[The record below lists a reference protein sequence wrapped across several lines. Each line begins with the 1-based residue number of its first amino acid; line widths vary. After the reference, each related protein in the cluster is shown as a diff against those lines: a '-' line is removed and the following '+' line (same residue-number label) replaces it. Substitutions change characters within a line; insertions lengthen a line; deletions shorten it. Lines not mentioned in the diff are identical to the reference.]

1 MITNRAGQQFGNYR
15 LIQLLGEGDFAEV
28 YLGEHIYLKT
38 NAAIKMLKTRLS
50 KDEQEGFLNEA
61 RHIARLEH
69 PHIVRVMDFGMED
82 GIPYLIMNYA
92 PLGSLRSH
100 HPRGTTLPLDTIV
113 LYVRQIAAALQYAHD
128 EKLIHRDVKPE
139 NMLLGR
145 SNHVLLSDFGIAV
158 VAQSTRFQ
166 KTSDIA
172 GTPNYMAPELF
183 QGKPQRASDQYALGV
198 IVYEWLSGDR
208 PFQGEGNALA
218 FQHVYNSPPSL
229 FEKVPGLSR
238 AIEQV
243 VMTALAKDP
252 HQRFAS
258 IQAFANAL
266 ELACQQVQH
275 NTSPHAIPS
284 TPPHGERSAVI
295 ASPPIA
301 PTKFSRAIQAIG
313 QQEAIGQECF
323 LCILDPQPCSVKK
336 FEGYIIDAR
345 EVRSEGEMV
354 PFITISLGTELAALT
369 LTRYYRSLIQGLV
382 DLGPD
387 LHKRKLKLRV
397 YHLPPAIRATE
408 NKGRLVHHYR
418 ANDYTLAILEPD
430 TVLNITDLSHA
441 EYCSR
446 QYLLHRL
453 VSSPPSAAAIRGNL
467 VHYSFKELLKEHGG
481 SRHVSDHANGE
492 GESPL
497 STLQHHFKQTLE
509 RSSID
514 LALANTSPDEIR
526 IDAVP
531 HLESLAIWFQ
541 KQYATLW
548 DMPAATMHGQDT
560 EVDEQ
565 KNENG
570 VRAETFLLAPEIG
583 LRGRLDLFWKQTGRQ
598 RLLELKTGG
607 AKGDL
612 PNAAHRW
619 QVQGY
624 HALLAVRRD
633 SKMKKALA
641 TLLYSGTPG
650 EAQDFRILP
659 TVNQLQRVIENRNT
673 LVLSHVTGMP
683 PAPPG
688 PSRCTKC
695 AMLEQCAQ
703 VSALLDW
710 RPPEPGAQTNGNV
723 GAQFMVTS
731 QGMDTNIHEH
741 NGLHLPIVQPQ
752 DRLFFTKYYKLLH
765 LEGRESELQQALLW
779 KTTVEERVERGTAIN
794 DIQPLEM
801 LEQTEQGG
809 WEQTF
814 VCENTSELREGDEIL
829 LSDGNPITGE
839 VVTGTIIGISA
850 KQVRVWTPELIAHPR
865 LIDRYDNSIVN
876 VRTLQNLLRWL
887 QANTHLRELVAGNLR
902 PRFDSTPVAPR
913 ADFNVQQNLAVERA
927 MQMRD
932 YLLIHGPPGTGK
944 TSVIAEIVMRLCQQG
959 QRVMLAAFTNQA
971 VDNMLKQL
979 DTKGFSD
986 YVRLGHERSVGEAV
1000 QSHLLQKLVEQE
1012 QGRHD
1017 TLQTVRHILRK
1028 APVIASTTATWSSD
1042 KYNPPTSGDFED
1054 NHEEALLQFDVAIID
1069 EAGQLTV
1076 PAILGALRFA
1086 KRFILV
1092 GDEKQLPPLVLSKE
1106 AIEQGLADSLFGTL
1120 KLLDDDYTKR
1130 HPEAISA
1137 CVPLRVQYRMNRM
1150 ISDFASRTFYD
1161 GKLMPHNSVAN
1172 AVLELVGSE
1181 MRFAEE
1187 VPSILQAIDPSHPM
1201 VFVDV
1206 RGELEGVKTSDAEA
1220 RAVREVVA
1228 GLLVR
1233 GIAPKD
1239 IGIIAPY
1246 RAQVANL
1253 RRHLLDER
1261 ERSQWLA
1268 SAKGADIH
1276 EMSIDTVD
1284 RFQGGERKV
1293 IIISFAT
1300 TTAPEVESQLREHL
1314 TNPNRLNVA
1323 LTRAQ
1328 QKLILVGCASA
1339 LERLPVF
1346 ERLLAY
1352 CHEMQAVI
1360 AHSPIMH
1367 R

>member
-1 MITNRAGQQFGNYR
+1 MIINR
-15 LIQLLGEGDFAEV
+15 V
-28 YLGEHIYLKT
+28 
-38 NAAIKMLKTRLS
+38 
-50 KDEQEGFLNEA
+50 
-61 RHIARLEH
+61 
-69 PHIVRVMDFGMED
+69 
-82 GIPYLIMNYA
+82 
-92 PLGSLRSH
+92 
-100 HPRGTTLPLDTIV
+100 
-113 LYVRQIAAALQYAHD
+113 
-128 EKLIHRDVKPE
+128 
-139 NMLLGR
+139 
-145 SNHVLLSDFGIAV
+145 
-158 VAQSTRFQ
+158 
-166 KTSDIA
+166 
-172 GTPNYMAPELF
+172 
-183 QGKPQRASDQYALGV
+183 
-198 IVYEWLSGDR
+198 
-208 PFQGEGNALA
+208 
-218 FQHVYNSPPSL
+218 
-229 FEKVPGLSR
+229 
-238 AIEQV
+238 
-243 VMTALAKDP
+243 
-252 HQRFAS
+252 
-258 IQAFANAL
+258 
-266 ELACQQVQH
+266 
-275 NTSPHAIPS
+275 
-284 TPPHGERSAVI
+284 
-295 ASPPIA
+295 
-301 PTKFSRAIQAIG
+301 G
-313 QQEAIGQECF
+313 QQEAIEQECF
-323 LCILDPQPCSVKK
+323 LCILDPQPCTLKK
-336 FEGYIIDAR
+336 LEGYIIDAR

-354 PFITISLGTELAALT
+354 PFITINVGTELAALT
-369 LTRYYRSLIQGLV
+369 LTRYYRSLIQALV

-397 YHLPPAIRATE
+397 YHLPPAIRTTE

-418 ANDYTLAILEPD
+418 ANAYTLAILEPD

-467 VHYSFKELLKEHGG
+467 VHHSFKELLKEHGG
-481 SRHVSDHANGE
+481 SRPVSDHADGE

-497 STLQHHFKQTLE
+497 SALSHYFEQALE

-514 LALANTSPDEIR
+514 LALANVSPDEIR
-526 IDAVP
+526 VDVVP
-531 HLESLAIWFQ
+531 HLESLATWFQ

-650 EAQDFRILP
+650 EAVDFGIP
-659 TVNQLQRVIENRNT
+659 FTIKQFQRVNENRNI

-695 AMLEQCAQ
+695 AMLDQCTQ
-703 VSALLDW
+703 VSSLLNW
-710 RPPEPGAQTNGNV
+710 QPPELDTQTNGNV
-723 GAQFMVTS
+723 GAQLIAPS
-731 QGMDTNIHEH
+731 QRTDSNVRGH
-741 NGLHLPIVQPQ
+741 NESRPPIVQPQ
-752 DRLFFTKYYKLLH
+752 DRLFFAKYYKLLH

-779 KTTVEERVERGTAIN
+779 KTTVKERIERGSAIDN
-794 DIQPLEM
+794 IQPLEM
-801 LEQTEQGG
+801 PEQTEQDE

-814 VCENTSELREGDEIL
+814 LCVNTSELRQGDEVL
-829 LSDGNPITGE
+829 LSDGDPITGE

-850 KQVRVWTPELIAHPR
+850 EQVRIWTRELIAHPR
-865 LIDRYDNSIVN
+865 LIDRYNNSIVN
-876 VRTLQNLLRWL
+876 VRTLQNLIRWL
-887 QANTHLRELVAGNLR
+887 QANTHLRELVVGNLR
-902 PRFDSTPVAPR
+902 PRFDSTPIAPR
-913 ADFNVQQNLAVERA
+913 ADFNVEQNLAVERA

-944 TSVIAEIVMRLCQQG
+944 TSVVAEIVQRLCRQG

-971 VDNMLKQL
+971 VDNMLKRL
-979 DTKGFSD
+979 DNDGFVD
-986 YVRLGHERSVGEAV
+986 YVRLGHERSVDGTV
-1000 QSHLLQKLVEQE
+1000 QDHLLNRLVECE
-1012 QGRHD
+1012 QDRQD
-1017 TLQTVRHILRK
+1017 TLEHIVRQVLRK
-1028 APVIASTTATWSSD
+1028 VPVIASTTAMWSSD
-1042 KYNPPTSGDFED
+1042 KYNPPSSGDTETHHAD
-1054 NHEEALLQFDVAIID
+1054 ALLEFDVAIID

-1120 KLLDDDYTKR
+1120 KRLDNDYMKL

-1137 CVPLRVQYRMNRM
+1137 CVPLQVQYRMNKW
-1150 ISDFASRTFYD
+1150 ISRFASRTFYD
-1161 GKLMPHNSVAN
+1161 GKLMPHVSVAN
-1172 AVLELVGSE
+1172 AVLELAGPE
-1181 MRFAEE
+1181 TRTFMEA
-1187 VPSILQAIDPSHPM
+1187 PTILRAIDPLHSM
-1201 VFVDV
+1201 VFLNV
-1206 RGELEGVKTSDAEA
+1206 RGELEGIKTSDAEA
-1220 RAVREVVA
+1220 RTVREVVT
-1228 GLLVR
+1228 GLLAR
-1233 GIAPKD
+1233 GVAPKD

-1261 ERSQWLA
+1261 ERSRWLA
-1268 SAKGADIH
+1268 SAWNVDIT
-1276 EMSIDTVD
+1276 ELSIDTVD

-1300 TTAPEVESQLREHL
+1300 TTTPEVESQLREHL

-1323 LTRAQ
+1323 LTRAR
-1328 QKLILVGCASA
+1328 QKLILVGCALA

-1360 AHSPIMH
+1360 AHSPDPAPCGYPAI
-1367 R
+1367 

>member
-1 MITNRAGQQFGNYR
+1 
-15 LIQLLGEGDFAEV
+15 
-28 YLGEHIYLKT
+28 
-38 NAAIKMLKTRLS
+38 
-50 KDEQEGFLNEA
+50 
-61 RHIARLEH
+61 
-69 PHIVRVMDFGMED
+69 
-82 GIPYLIMNYA
+82 
-92 PLGSLRSH
+92 
-100 HPRGTTLPLDTIV
+100 
-113 LYVRQIAAALQYAHD
+113 
-128 EKLIHRDVKPE
+128 
-139 NMLLGR
+139 
-145 SNHVLLSDFGIAV
+145 
-158 VAQSTRFQ
+158 
-166 KTSDIA
+166 
-172 GTPNYMAPELF
+172 
-183 QGKPQRASDQYALGV
+183 
-198 IVYEWLSGDR
+198 
-208 PFQGEGNALA
+208 
-218 FQHVYNSPPSL
+218 
-229 FEKVPGLSR
+229 
-238 AIEQV
+238 
-243 VMTALAKDP
+243 
-252 HQRFAS
+252 
-258 IQAFANAL
+258 
-266 ELACQQVQH
+266 
-275 NTSPHAIPS
+275 
-284 TPPHGERSAVI
+284 
-295 ASPPIA
+295 
-301 PTKFSRAIQAIG
+301 
-313 QQEAIGQECF
+313 
-323 LCILDPQPCSVKK
+323 
-336 FEGYIIDAR
+336 
-345 EVRSEGEMV
+345 
-354 PFITISLGTELAALT
+354 
-369 LTRYYRSLIQGLV
+369 
-382 DLGPD
+382 
-387 LHKRKLKLRV
+387 
-397 YHLPPAIRATE
+397 
-408 NKGRLVHHYR
+408 
-418 ANDYTLAILEPD
+418 
-430 TVLNITDLSHA
+430 
-441 EYCSR
+441 
-446 QYLLHRL
+446 LLHRL

-481 SRHVSDHANGE
+481 SRPVSDHADGE
-492 GESPL
+492 GESSL
-497 STLQHHFKQTLE
+497 STLQHHFKQALE

-514 LALANTSPDEIR
+514 LALANASPDEIR

-531 HLESLAIWFQ
+531 HLESLATWFQ
-541 KQYATLW
+541 KQHATLW
-548 DMPAATMHGQDT
+548 DIPAATMHGQDT

-607 AKGDL
+607 TKGDL

-650 EAQDFRILP
+650 EAQSFGILP
-659 TVNQLQRVIENRNT
+659 TVKQLQRVNENRNV
-673 LVLSHVTGMP
+673 LVLSHVTGIP

-710 RPPEPGAQTNGNV
+710 RPPEPDSHVSSGEVDANFRGHNAFHQ
-723 GAQFMVTS
+723 S
-731 QGMDTNIHEH
+731 

-765 LEGRESELQQALLW
+765 LEERESELQQALLW
-779 KTTVEERVERGTAIN
+779 KLTVEERVERGTAIN
-794 DIQPLEM
+794 NIQL
-801 LEQTEQGG
+801 LEQPKRTEQGE

-814 VCENTSELREGDEIL
+814 QCENKSELRESDEVL
-829 LSDGNPITGE
+829 LSNGDPITGE
-839 VVTGTIIGISA
+839 VVTGTILRISSTEV
-850 KQVRVWTPELIAHPR
+850 KVWTPERIAHPR

-876 VRTLQNLLRWL
+876 VRTLQNLMRWL

-902 PRFDSTPVAPR
+902 PHFDSTPVAPQ
-913 ADFNVQQNLAVERA
+913 ADFNVEQNLAVERA

-944 TSVIAEIVMRLCQQG
+944 TTVIAEIVKRLCQQG
-959 QRVMLAAFTNQA
+959 QHVMLAAFTNQA
-971 VDNMLKQL
+971 VDNMLKRL
-979 DTKGFSD
+979 DTEGFSD
-986 YVRLGHERSVGEAV
+986 YVRLGHERSVDEAV
-1000 QSHLLQKLVEQE
+1000 QSHLLQSLVEQE

-1017 TLQTVRHILRK
+1017 TLLTVRQILRK

-1042 KYNPPTSGDFED
+1042 KYNPPSSRDVQDNNED
-1054 NHEEALLQFDVAIID
+1054 APLQFDVAIID

-1076 PAILGALRFA
+1076 PAILGVLRFA
-1086 KRFILV
+1086 KRFVLV

-1106 AIEQGLADSLFGTL
+1106 AIEQGLANSLFSTL
-1120 KLLDDDYTKR
+1120 KRLDDDYTKS

-1137 CVPLRVQYRMNRM
+1137 CVPLQVQYRMNKW
-1150 ISDFASRTFYD
+1150 ISRFASRTFYD
-1161 GKLMPHNSVAN
+1161 GKLMPHASVAD
-1172 AVLELVGSE
+1172 AILELAGPE
-1181 MRFAEE
+1181 TRTFMEA
-1187 VPSILQAIDPSHPM
+1187 PTILRAIDPLHSI
-1201 VFVDV
+1201 VFLDV
-1206 RGELEGVKTSDAEA
+1206 RGELEGIKTSDAEA

-1233 GIAPKD
+1233 GIEPRD

-1268 SAKGADIH
+1268 SARGADIH

-1300 TTAPEVESQLREHL
+1300 TTTPEVENQLREHL

-1328 QKLILVGCASA
+1328 QKLILVGCAPA